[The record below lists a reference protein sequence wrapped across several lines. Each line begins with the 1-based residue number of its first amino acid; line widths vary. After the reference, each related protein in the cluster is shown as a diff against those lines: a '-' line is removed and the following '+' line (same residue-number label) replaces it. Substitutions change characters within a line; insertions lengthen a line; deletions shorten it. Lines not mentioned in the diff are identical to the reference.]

1 MHQINRAGNEGA
13 PLRRART
20 PEEVGRLLMAG
31 AVVEMDPETAAAVG
45 ACADDCIDF
54 EDAFAAAADP
64 AEFGD
69 EGPRP

>member
-1 MHQINRAGNEGA
+1 MHHVDRAESDEA
-13 PLRRART
+13 ALRRAET

-45 ACADDCIDF
+45 ACADDCIDP
-54 EDAFAAAADP
+54 EDAFAAAGDP

-69 EGPRP
+69 EGLRP

>member
-1 MHQINRAGNEGA
+1 MNRNDRAGGEGA
-13 PLRRART
+13 TLRRART